1 MAAERSLKGGSFFS
15 PLREVGMIDEAPC
28 EGAPE
33 EEKLFSLLSLSLSLP
48 LPPPLSQRS
57 GDD

>member
-1 MAAERSLKGGSFFS
+1 MVLREMKGGSFFS

-33 EEKLFSLLSLSLSLP
+33 DLLLLFSP
-48 LPPPLSQRS
+48 AQPEKW
-57 GDD
+57 G